1 MKKIILT
8 LMFIFCLC
16 LSACGSDSGD
26 DSTLKQST
34 KESAQTKGDTKEST
48 KDSLEEKET
57 TAFIPSNS
65 TSLMDF
71 LTRAEDNGY
80 LITDPSNNNGIVTC
94 IAESATRQFS
104 VEYHTQNNH
113 VSKVSIY
120 GIESDT
126 SLDTEFMTCVDVMA
140 KALNT
145 SLTSETILNGV
156 KQVISTPGTSIILDE
171 TQFSYTTLGHIIHV
185 DIAY

>member
-1 MKKIILT
+1 M
-8 LMFIFCLC
+8 
-16 LSACGSDSGD
+16 
-26 DSTLKQST
+26 
-34 KESAQTKGDTKEST
+34 
-48 KDSLEEKET
+48 
-57 TAFIPSNS
+57 
-65 TSLMDF
+65 
-71 LTRAEDNGY
+71 
-80 LITDPSNNNGIVTC
+80 
-94 IAESATRQFS
+94 
-104 VEYHTQNNH
+104 EYHTQNNH